1 MGLLATGET
10 IASAAAKAGAKNL
23 LEDPKELQFLM
34 NTNAARLARQQR
46 MGGFPMPS
54 LAVTKQS
61 IPFDS
66 YGDITLVGNPELFN
80 PKSSR
85 SNQVFDADAYTIR
98 APELLR
104 LAKKGSYKKL
114 LNEFKSLSKSIDR
127 DYEVV
132 EGAYHL
138 EDLETKTNADG
149 SGFRKINDFFENSEI
164 SDAAFLK
171 EKGIEIPRDKENE
184 LDRFE
189 LRGLVDELR
198 EEKKAWS
205 NSKLNEYFEPQEYFI
220 SNPNRDYVTGRPILK
235 EYTAEEVTKWM
246 KKHAGRSQENSFVNA
261 SVGSQRA
268 STTGELK
275 TLDAMRKK
283 SSQLQDSSAVLDAK
297 NINDKKFFSLVEDL
311 KPNYEYD
318 AEGFRYFDT
327 VGQMIIDSE
336 KMGLD
341 RALKNNDFND
351 LSQSQIDKIIDYK
364 NTLRESPT
372 QYFEAKPKRVV
383 DFSEFEGAIVPL
395 DTPKETLDMLKE
407 AGVKVETY
415 GDATERLNKRK
426 KFAGTAFSVGGGMV
440 LVGSA
445 YDTQAGVLSS
455 GARRLLGSEVK
466 LTAEEI
472 AKEAESLGFIVG
484 DARGGKVN
492 NSSTPMGNSS
502 YIPVSYTAPNGRTIS
517 TEVRVSDHGTGPVRS
532 GNYLHVQSMED
543 ASKAL
548 SSLKQKK
555 LETESLKPLEKQFNV
570 NQPDSKSRKFVD
582 NKGLNEDQLLQLS
595 QARSYGQAKEIL
607 LSATNL
613 DKQQIGSIEN
623 ASDTKIGQAVGYAIN
638 KNKGSATLGGLLGA
652 GAVGAAATPT
662 FQDKAVAV
670 GETLLD
676 AGQAMIAPMA
686 AAPHALIPALTRP
699 DYPAS
704 QIEQNYQNLLQQMN
718 YQPSTPLGQEYSQQA
733 QQFMG
738 DAFNAAAQSAPG
750 QAIEQFVEPINL
762 LMQQAPQRARTIGRS
777 LLDMSP
783 F

>member
-10 IASAAAKAGAKNL
+10 FASAAAKAGAKNL

-66 YGDITLVGNPELFN
+66 YGDITLVGKPESFN

-275 TLDAMRKK
+275 TLDAMRGK

-311 KPNYEYD
+311 KPNYEYG

-426 KFAGTAFSVGGGMV
+426 KFAGTAFSVGGGIV
-440 LVGSA
+440 LVGA
-445 YDTQAGVLSS
+445 MPKAKADAGL
-455 GARRLLGSEVK
+455 
-466 LTAEEI
+466 
-472 AKEAESLGFIVG
+472 
-484 DARGGKVN
+484 
-492 NSSTPMGNSS
+492 
-502 YIPVSYTAPNGRTIS
+502 
-517 TEVRVSDHGTGPVRS
+517 
-532 GNYLHVQSMED
+532 
-543 ASKAL
+543 
-548 SSLKQKK
+548 
-555 LETESLKPLEKQFNV
+555 
-570 NQPDSKSRKFVD
+570 
-582 NKGLNEDQLLQLS
+582 LS
-595 QARSYGQAKEIL
+595 QPTAK
-607 LSATNL
+607 
-613 DKQQIGSIEN
+613 
-623 ASDTKIGQAVGYAIN
+623 
-638 KNKGSATLGGLLGA
+638 
-652 GAVGAAATPT
+652 
-662 FQDKAVAV
+662 DKAVAV
-670 GETLLD
+670 GETFLD
-676 AGQAMIAPMA
+676 AGQAMIAPIA